1 MIGCLRSLR
10 RYAALLMLAA
20 SVSTLGACSGSAGSV
35 APTAAGGAKA
45 TSSGGYIVVE
55 DSACTSNCNDE
66 ITGINV
72 NRDVVGN
79 WSHCANT
86 TMGTCGGVNW
96 GCNPYHPGTCKPC
109 PLVGGASPW
118 NAFVSEYGESSSPYA
133 SFSSTQFPDAPN
145 GQYVS
150 GISDR
155 LTTINAM
162 PPPVIEV
169 GCINAYAGG
178 GLPGEE
184 KGVWGLVNNNGLWST
199 EDKGP
204 GSACDKKK
212 VLDGTGELL
221 GYDNSNHTT
230 PTAVGF
236 VNNNPTSSTGTSACN
251 FVSAEL
257 QAGGNWNTF
266 GVGLS
271 AAGFTAAN
279 VMATGIT
286 GSTTGNGY
294 IVGTATGSL
303 NSNST
308 VTQIGWLKTASGK
321 TLIYYF
327 PGSSATAFTGIAAFG
342 TGTNITYEIVG
353 WYTLTNGHTH
363 GVQVS
368 YTTNATK
375 LSGTMIPDPP
385 LADNFTIVSGVN
397 ALGDICGWYL
407 GANGHYHGFVGLD
420 KITTARK
427 RRHRHSMGS
436 RVAIPTHAQQVVA
449 L

>member
-1 MIGCLRSLR
+1 MTGCSRLLR
-10 RYAALLMLAA
+10 RYAAILMLGA
-20 SVSTLGACSGSAGSV
+20 SVSSLSACSAGAGSI
-35 APTAAGGAKA
+35 APAAQAGLRA
-45 TSSGGYIVVE
+45 TSGGYIVVD
-55 DSACTSNCNDE
+55 DSACASNCNDE

-79 WSHCANT
+79 WSHCAST
-86 TMGTCGGVNW
+86 TSGTCSGVNW

-133 SFSSTQFPDAPN
+133 SFTSAQFPDAPN

-155 LTTINAM
+155 LTTINAN

-169 GCINAYAGG
+169 GCISSFAGG
-178 GLPGEE
+178 GEPGEE
-184 KGVWGLVNNNGLWST
+184 KGVWGLVYNNGLWST

-204 GSACDKKK
+204 GSACDKDK

-221 GYDNSNHTT
+221 GYDNSNHGT

-236 VNNNPTSSTGTSACN
+236 INNNPAGTSGTSVCN
-251 FVSAEL
+251 FVPAEL

-271 AAGFTAAN
+271 GAGFTAAN

-286 GSTTGNGY
+286 GSASSNGY
-294 IVGTATGSL
+294 IVGTATGTL
-303 NSNST
+303 NTNHT
-308 VTQIGWLKTASGK
+308 VTQVGWLKTASGK
-321 TLIYYF
+321 TLIYHY

-342 TGTNITYEIVG
+342 TGANATYEIVG
-353 WYTLTNGHTH
+353 WYTLLSGHTH
-363 GVQVS
+363 GVQVP
-368 YTTNATK
+368 YTTNLSA
-375 LSGTMIPDPP
+375 LSGTSIPDPP
-385 LADNFTIVSGVN
+385 LADGLTIVSGIN

-420 KITTARK
+420 KITTSRK
-427 RRHRHSMGS
+427 RQHRHSKS
-436 RVAIPTHAQQVVA
+436 DHVTIPTHPQQVVP